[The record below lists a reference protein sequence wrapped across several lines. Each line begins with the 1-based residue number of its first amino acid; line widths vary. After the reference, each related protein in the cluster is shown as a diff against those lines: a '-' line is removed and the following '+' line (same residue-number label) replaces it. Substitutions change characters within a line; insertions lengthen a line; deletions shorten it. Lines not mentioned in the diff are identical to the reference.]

1 MDGEFTAMPNAGAL
15 AAMAECEDTIVHP
28 EKYRWYDDVDVMFRE
43 IIERPEGTK
52 ISLTESLTGIL
63 KGNYDY
69 DTVRTQALEE
79 KYNVHV

>member
-1 MDGEFTAMPNAGAL
+1 M
-15 AAMAECEDTIVHP
+15 V
-28 EKYRWYDDVDVMFRE
+28 DDVDVMFRE

-52 ISLTESLTGIL
+52 KSLTESLTGIL

-79 KYNVHV
+79 KYNVQV